1 MNAII
6 ININNVVK
14 NISFAFIW
22 LIFLNIHFTKL
33 IVVINFSIGLIKK
46 FIIPIIGNNIEI
58 IFKIFLIFITF
69 FFDLWGEKTIIILV

>member
-22 LIFLNIHFTKL
+22 LIFLNIHYIKL
-33 IVVINFSIGLIKK
+33 IVVINFPIGLIKK

-58 IFKIFLIFITF
+58 IFKIFLIFITL